1 MPIRRRPEVQRAFD
15 EVRFGATRILNV
27 RDALLTGAEA
37 VRRVEGWIRA
47 KQVERADE
55 VLVIT
60 GRGNQSVGQI
70 AVVREEVR
78 KLLNRL
84 RRAGVV
90 SAISEHTPGSFAVS
104 LASLRA
110 MFDAPPRTRDGHAG
124 RQRHPPRNNP
134 QVLAGLSDETL
145 ELLRRVAMHS
155 LHSLGIPD
163 PDEPFILGEMERNFS
178 LLSRALGTAPTEAA
192 LRSAI
197 ARALAEYEDA
207 D

>member
-1 MPIRRRPEVQRAFD
+1 MAIRRRPAVQRAFD

-47 KQVERADE
+47 KQVEHADE

-90 SAISEHTPGSFAVS
+90 SAINEHTPGSFAVS
-104 LASLRA
+104 LAPLRA
-110 MFDAPPRTRDGHAG
+110 MFDAPPRSRDGHAG

-134 QVLAGLSDETL
+134 QALAGLGEETL
-145 ELLRRVAMHS
+145 ALLRRVAMHS
-155 LHSLGIPD
+155 LDSLGMPD
-163 PDEPFILGEMERNFS
+163 PDEPFIQGEMERKFS
-178 LLSRALGTAPTEAA
+178 LLARALGTAPSEAA
-192 LRSAI
+192 LRTAI